1 MKYERILYGEIQLE
15 EELLIKNKI
24 YNNMELEYYK
34 IKSNK
39 KDKFK
44 RENIIYGIEIV
55 KKEYINNKIKEEK
68 EIIETLTKNEE
79 LVNQILEKLK
89 NNKVTPT
96 SLEYIITDW
105 N

>member
-105 N
+105 T

>member
-1 MKYERILYGEIQLE
+1 MKYERILYGETQIE
-15 EELLIKNKI
+15 EELLRKNRI
-24 YNNMELEYYK
+24 YNNIELEYYK

-39 KDKFK
+39 VSKSKK
-44 RENIIYGIEIV
+44 ENIIYGIEIV
-55 KKEYINNKIKEEK
+55 KKEYINDKIKEEK
-68 EIIETLTKNEE
+68 ETVETLTKNEE
-79 LVNQILEKLK
+79 LVNKILEKLK